1 MNIAVIGV
9 SGFIGK
15 FMVKALASNGHA
27 VSGLDRE
34 SYPGSG
40 LTRFRQGDL
49 LDRDTV
55 GDVLSGCDM
64 VIHLAAA
71 HHDFGVSRDEFFRV
85 NLEGTRTILERAEA
99 EGIKKIIFY
108 STVAVYGNATV
119 PVDEKVSPFPVSPYG
134 ESKLAAEAAVER
146 WVLQDPSRSAV
157 IIRPAVVFGPENYAN
172 MYNLINSIAKKQ
184 FIFVGPGKNIK
195 SIAYVE
201 NLVDA
206 TVFAMNRIGPGLN
219 VYNYSDYP
227 QMTTID
233 IVKTILTHLGYPPL
247 RCRLP
252 LEPTMCFAGIFDILG
267 KITGINFPITAYRIK
282 KFNTPTHFKSEKIRQ
297 DGFVPNIELR
307 EGLKRMVTWYVNR
320 NRDKKNDQ

>member
-15 FMVKALASNGHA
+15 FMAKALVSNGHA

-34 SYPGSG
+34 SYPGND
-40 LTRFRQGDL
+40 LTRFREGDL
-49 LDRDTV
+49 LNKDAVD
-55 GDVLSGCDM
+55 DVLTGCDM
-64 VIHLAAA
+64 IIHLAAA
-71 HHDFGVSRDEFFRV
+71 HHDFGVSREEFFRV
-85 NLEGTRTILERAEA
+85 NLEGTRNILGCAERA
-99 EGIKKIIFY
+99 GIKKIIFY
-108 STVAVYGNATV
+108 STVAVYGNATE
-119 PVDEKVSPFPVSPYG
+119 PADEKTPPCPVSPYG

-146 WVLQDPSRSAV
+146 WVLQDTSRSAV

-206 TVFAMNRIGPGLN
+206 TLFAAERMQPGLN

-227 QMTTID
+227 QMITID
-233 IVKTILTHLGYPPL
+233 IVKTILVHLKYPSL
-247 RCRLP
+247 RFRLP
-252 LEPTMCFAGIFDILG
+252 LQPTMFFAGIFDILG
-267 KITGINFPITAYRIK
+267 KVTGINFPITAYRIK

-297 DGFVPNIELR
+297 DGFVPKIELR
-307 EGLKRMVTWYVNR
+307 EGLKRMAAWYVSR
-320 NRDKKNDQ
+320 ERDKKDDQ